1 MTKEELDRIPAAHK
15 AWLNNEPGG
24 NRADLR
30 GANLSVAEGNE
41 EGRQIFACEAAEARI
56 ALAHIEK

>member
-1 MTKEELDRIPAAHK
+1 MNYNQIII
-15 AWLNNEPGG
+15 
-24 NRADLR
+24 RALKDYI
-30 GANLSVAEGNE
+30 ANMEGCADVREAEGNE

>member
-1 MTKEELDRIPAAHK
+1 MNCNQIII
-15 AWLNNEPGG
+15 
-24 NRADLR
+24 RALKDYITHMER
-30 GANLSVAEGNE
+30 CADAREAEDNE